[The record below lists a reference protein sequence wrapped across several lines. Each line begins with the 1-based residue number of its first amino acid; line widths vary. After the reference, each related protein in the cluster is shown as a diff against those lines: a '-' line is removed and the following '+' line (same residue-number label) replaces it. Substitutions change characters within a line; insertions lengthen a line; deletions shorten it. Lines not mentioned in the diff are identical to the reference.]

1 MEGGGTDTVELE
13 RQNVRTS
20 EPAGK
25 QLLADTKS
33 LNNGLIALGIVSLQV
48 IEQATPL
55 ANQHEQAASGAM
67 VLHVCLEM
75 LSQFTNAL
83 AQQRNLDF
91 RTAGVG
97 LVRTVRVD
105 NGLFLLSG

>member
-1 MEGGGTDTVELE
+1 LEGGGGADTAE
-13 RQNVRTS
+13 RRKVRRS
-20 EPAGK
+20 GPAEK
-25 QLLADTKS
+25 QLLADAES

-48 IEQATPL
+48 IEQATAL

-67 VLHVCLEM
+67 VFLVRLEM
-75 LSQFTNAL
+75 LGQLTNAL

-91 RTAGVG
+91 RTARVG